1 MQGRKNRENY
11 VRLGKSIAK
20 GKQGICLE
28 SDIENSISVQKEIY
42 EARLTNSS
50 TGGNGVP
57 RIIII
62 PRTGR
67 YHIKVRGASGGYGAH
82 AKYLGYEPG
91 SGASIEADFEL
102 KAGDEL
108 TVVVGQCG
116 GDSMYANVSGTTD
129 GATGGGGGG
138 TFVFKKILEITD
150 TRYQFTKAGS
160 NYEVLLVAAGGS
172 GTPDCRNT
180 NGQKNGFNGI
190 ASIYYSPDNFVGYST
205 TTNGTTNCNSITHW
219 INNDLIGISGGYSAD
234 KLVYGGYGGG
244 SQGGDDKGYFGG
256 GWSSAY
262 TATYYETTE
271 DEITQTTTNGWY
283 MGQSWSFSSGEY
295 TKGKNGVTGQAVR
308 HGAFE
313 IHELIGEGL
322 IKTEGTG
329 KEKYLSDNGKY
340 EEVDAIKSLSI
351 SGRTISYKKR
361 DGTQGAL
368 VTQDTNTHY
377 TARLYV
383 GGNTGGSNASTSNG
397 STYLKLYENGTVRD
411 SKLIKGTGIT
421 TVTSDSTGNISVNTQ
436 IPKIVIKEGLGTM
449 AGIGGTVYFQVI
461 GECNESVKIV
471 KIKGTL
477 SFQSYSTSDTYKYRI
492 INPSSL
498 GNKLGI
504 TGLSTNTFKKG
515 WWWGTRK
522 SGSSLDLIGYGTG
535 ISRQDT
541 SYLGLGRIY
550 DPSSGGLYGN
560 WAQDTF
566 QNHMQDAE
574 AFFEIWFDYTSVSQ

>member
-57 RIIII
+57 QIIII

-190 ASIYYSPDNFVGYST
+190 ASIYYSPDNFVG
-205 TTNGTTNCNSITHW
+205 
-219 INNDLIGISGGYSAD
+219 
-234 KLVYGGYGGG
+234 
-244 SQGGDDKGYFGG
+244 
-256 GWSSAY
+256 
-262 TATYYETTE
+262 
-271 DEITQTTTNGWY
+271 
-283 MGQSWSFSSGEY
+283 
-295 TKGKNGVTGQAVR
+295 
-308 HGAFE
+308 
-313 IHELIGEGL
+313 
-322 IKTEGTG
+322 
-329 KEKYLSDNGKY
+329 
-340 EEVDAIKSLSI
+340 
-351 SGRTISYKKR
+351 
-361 DGTQGAL
+361 
-368 VTQDTNTHY
+368 
-377 TARLYV
+377 
-383 GGNTGGSNASTSNG
+383 
-397 STYLKLYENGTVRD
+397 
-411 SKLIKGTGIT
+411 
-421 TVTSDSTGNISVNTQ
+421 
-436 IPKIVIKEGLGTM
+436 
-449 AGIGGTVYFQVI
+449 
-461 GECNESVKIV
+461 
-471 KIKGTL
+471 
-477 SFQSYSTSDTYKYRI
+477 
-492 INPSSL
+492 
-498 GNKLGI
+498 
-504 TGLSTNTFKKG
+504 
-515 WWWGTRK
+515 
-522 SGSSLDLIGYGTG
+522 
-535 ISRQDT
+535 
-541 SYLGLGRIY
+541 
-550 DPSSGGLYGN
+550 
-560 WAQDTF
+560 
-566 QNHMQDAE
+566 
-574 AFFEIWFDYTSVSQ
+574 